1 MNNIEKNLE
10 QVYNLLVEN
19 VEKEIVVDKIKL
31 NGYQFSYE
39 VPFIKSIIPYGLFEH
54 EVKEMIAPL
63 NSESNNNNRPGIKK
77 ESLEYIVVHDTASS
91 AKTADELA
99 HAKYVTNG
107 GGGTS
112 WHYSVGTNTIYHQIP
127 NDEIAYHAGDS
138 TMVRFCLMDSGVTG
152 NIRFP
157 KVEIKEGYYYLNGEK
172 TLLKAPVISVVQA
185 KDKLVYASDNIPQ
198 GKVAKDDENENTIF
212 PGLATT
218 DINDEGL
225 RVDLIDGKYYMGPTY
240 YNFTYKK
247 IANRGGNLNSIG
259 IEMMINEGSNYIRTI
274 QRCAKLVA
282 HLLLENNLDVARV
295 KPHHYFSGKPCPD
308 SLRSNVST
316 LASKRNEA
324 NVSNPLNKD
333 RSRLWNYYIQ
343 MVELEYN
350 ILKLSKDVKITIE
363 SYDSDLHSDG
373 YINLNIDESKKIN
386 YQIKIELNGL
396 KKVYIGS
403 SKIIVR

>member
-1 MNNIEKNLE
+1 MNNIEKKLE
-10 QVYNLLVEN
+10 QIYNLLTLN

-63 NSESNNNNRPGIKK
+63 NSESDNKNRPGTKK

-91 AKTADELA
+91 AKTADEFA
-99 HAKYVTNG
+99 HAKYVSNG

-127 NDEIAYHAGDS
+127 NDEVAYHAGDS
-138 TMVRFCLMDSGVTG
+138 TLVRFTLFDTGVKG
-152 NIRFP
+152 NIKFP
-157 KVEIKEGYYYLNGEK
+157 KIEIKDGYYYLNDEK
-172 TLLKAPVISVVQA
+172 SLLKAPFISIIQDG
-185 KDKLVYASDNIPQ
+185 DKLVYASDNIPQ
-198 GKVAKDDENENTIF
+198 GKIRNNEYLNTVF
-212 PGLATT
+212 PPLTT
-218 DINDEGL
+218 NDINDEGL

-259 IEMMINEGSNYIRTI
+259 IEMMINEESNYIRTI

-282 HLLLENNLDVARV
+282 RLLLENNLDVTRV

-308 SLRSNVST
+308 SLRSNSSAYVN
-316 LASKRNEA
+316 RRDEA
-324 NVSNPLNKD
+324 NVTNPLNKD
-333 RSRLWNYYIQ
+333 RNRLWNYYIQ

-350 ILKLSKDVKITIE
+350 ILKISKDVKITLI
-363 SYDSDLHSDG
+363 SLDLDLTSDG
-373 YINLNIDESKKIN
+373 YINKNIKEEKEIK
-386 YQIKIELNGL
+386 YQIKIELDGCEKVYNGL
-396 KKVYIGS
+396 T
-403 SKIIVR
+403 KIII